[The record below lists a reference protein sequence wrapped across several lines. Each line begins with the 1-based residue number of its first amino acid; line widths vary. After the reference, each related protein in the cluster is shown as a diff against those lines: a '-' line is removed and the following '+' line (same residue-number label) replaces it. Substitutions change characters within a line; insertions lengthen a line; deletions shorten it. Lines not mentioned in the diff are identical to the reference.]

1 MHFERLR
8 VEFEL
13 ESLTLRTKLNCL
25 LSSLNFN
32 RFEFKKKKKIRVWQI
47 MCEIL
52 LIIKHWYVK
61 HVVCFWFVSESVHLS
76 WFYLQICINCMV
88 MTVFIL
94 LNGSVYMSYMH
105 LLNIFDIKIET
116 KYNKLSLTWC
126 WQEVFLKVYRCKLD
140 ILPVKFESIFF
151 LSMLFVDHS
160 FFSYRCCLLIIHL
173 SYDVILKIWRN
184 VNLVLNESAC

>member
-1 MHFERLR
+1 
-8 VEFEL
+8 
-13 ESLTLRTKLNCL
+13 
-25 LSSLNFN
+25 
-32 RFEFKKKKKIRVWQI
+32 

-105 LLNIFDIKIET
+105 LLNIFDIKIEK

-126 WQEVFLKVYRCKLD
+126 WQEFFLKIHRCKLD

>member
-1 MHFERLR
+1 M
-8 VEFEL
+8 
-13 ESLTLRTKLNCL
+13 
-25 LSSLNFN
+25 
-32 RFEFKKKKKIRVWQI
+32 WQI

-126 WQEVFLKVYRCKLD
+126 WQEFFLKIYRCKLD